1 MKSVSV
7 SYRKIF
13 LFFIPVALAGL
24 SAWLA
29 FRPEVANHF
38 GYALPF
44 KNGLPC
50 RIHVLGR
57 EYDNDSQCLGIAR
70 TAWMKWYDAQNHV
83 TEGGE
88 CVARAAISHT
98 YHGGLSKIGEVFTLL
113 GLSHPI
119 EGMRDPEG
127 LVSTVLF
134 VRDCSCYR
142 PYSLSGGP

>member
-57 EYDNDSQCLGIAR
+57 EYDNDSQCLGIAQ
-70 TAWMKWYDAQNHV
+70 TPWMKWYDARNHV
-83 TEGGE
+83 AEGGGCE
-88 CVARAAISHT
+88 ARSAVSRT
-98 YHGGLSKIGEVFTLL
+98 YHGGPSKIGEVFTLL
-113 GLSHPI
+113 GPSHAI
-119 EGMRDPEG
+119 EAATFTEG
-127 LVSTVLF
+127 LNAVVLY
-134 VRDCSCYR
+134 VRDSACYR